1 MTGIQLQTLQQIIS
15 IHAPVK
21 GATSARPFPVRSI
34 RYFNPRS
41 REGSDTS
48 CGKKSRSWQNFNPRS
63 REGSDQ
69 YCYMPLSST
78 RHFNPRSREGS
89 DLHQSTSFRCRR
101 YFNPRSR
108 EGSDVDTKYKIP
120 QRIISIHAP
129 VKGATRYVK
138 AVEKAKRFQSTLP

>member
-89 DLHQSTSFRCRR
+89 DG
-101 YFNPRSR
+101 RSGR
-108 EGSDVDTKYKIP
+108 I
-120 QRIISIHAP
+120 QR
-129 VKGATRYVK
+129 
-138 AVEKAKRFQSTLP
+138 